1 MKHDGITLAA
11 MIVLA
16 SFVVERVKAG
26 ILFVLAGSARW
37 QRTFRESPELKDEA
51 LRAAQRKQKAVE
63 FFLAGALVLV
73 ALLMFPQLRV
83 FEALGLSPNGPLD
96 FALTWLILTTGS
108 DKLGEFLNGG
118 RELAKPEPA
127 PVKIVGDVRLI
138 ETEPAKSEQIHEL
151 PRAAGQS
158 R

>member
-16 SFVVERVKAG
+16 SFVVERIKAG
-26 ILFVLAGSARW
+26 ILFTLAGSGGWR
-37 QRTFRESPELKDEA
+37 RIFPESSGLKDEA
-51 LRAAQRKQKAVE
+51 LRTAQRKQKALE
-63 FFLAGALVLV
+63 FFLAGALVLA
-73 ALLMFPQLRV
+73 ALLVFPQLRI

-118 RELAKPEPA
+118 RELSRPEPA

-138 ETEPAKSEQIHEL
+138 EAEPAKSEQIHEL
-151 PRAAGQS
+151 PRAAGQG

>member
-16 SFVVERVKAG
+16 SFVVERVKG
-26 ILFVLAGSARW
+26 GVLFLLAGSGAWRGI
-37 QRTFRESPELKDEA
+37 FPELSALKDEA
-51 LRAAQRKQKAVE
+51 LRKAQRRQKTVE
-63 FFLAGALVLV
+63 FLLAGLLVLV
-73 ALLMFPQLRV
+73 ALVFFPQLRV
-83 FEALGLSPNGPLD
+83 FETLGLPPNGPLD

-108 DKLGEFLNGG
+108 DKLGEFLSGN
-118 RELAKPEPA
+118 RELARPEPA

-138 ETEPAKSEQIHEL
+138 EAEPSKSEQIHEI
-151 PRAAGQS
+151 PRAAGQG